1 MYPAVNMYFSAEKLG
16 ILTWSSMRF
25 GTLLEPVSSDQSMN
39 CSLSHFRV
47 GFTREIVRL
56 PLGLNEQKGTP
67 LELETGAPSSR
78 SAIVDGWIEQTEG
91 HSCRRSPRPFFSAVQ
106 PWLKV
111 MNTSTFKNQ
120 SDETISQDL
129 CSLFCINN
137 QPTFFWGG
145 QIDYYLWPLILEVWQ
160 PLLLLML
167 KARPRGNMTDRKTT
181 NYVSYFA
188 ASYVGTCCQMILC
201 IKQSITKNGLV
212 FTDWVLFVLS

>member
-91 HSCRRSPRPFFSAVQ
+91 HSCRRSPGLSFSAVQ

-111 MNTSTFKNQ
+111 MNASTFKNQ
-120 SDETISQDL
+120 SDETIAQDL
-129 CSLFCINN
+129 GLFCIDN
-137 QPTFFWGG
+137 QPTVLLGG
-145 QIDYYLWPLILEVWQ
+145 QIDYYLLPLILKVWQ
-160 PLLLLML
+160 PLLLLMP
-167 KARPRGNMTDRKTT
+167 KPRPRGNMTDRKTT

-188 ASYVGTCCQMILC
+188 ASYVACCQMILC